1 MRSFFKY
8 FLYSLAIVIPI
19 FFAFKNIFIFKPLAG
34 GDAPFF
40 YSEGLKELISEPM
53 SWTSRG
59 NNFGGQNLIIWL
71 SPLTILYGLLGSLF
85 KLGND
90 VAVRL
95 IFYLP
100 SIVLS
105 VVGGYSFS
113 RYLKFSHLTSFF
125 AALFYVLNT
134 YFIVLIDGGQVGVAL
149 AYAIFPFTLIALKK
163 LFDSPSLNYFYI
175 ALVAFFING
184 LADPRITLIS
194 IITVIAWIIIESLST
209 KKIIDLKKLFIFI
222 PLVFVWACANL
233 FWIYPLIMNT
243 VSAVSGQN
251 FNFTSLLSS
260 LFVFQPHY
268 PGNQFGKVNPPPF
281 YFFVLPSLIFVNFFI
296 KERDIKEQKRLLVV
310 LTSLVLVLMFVVK
323 GGNPPIGEWYSWLVE
338 NVTLGSS
345 FRDSTKF
352 FVPLVLFAG
361 ILIGNAIS
369 FLSSKMPNN
378 FFGKLTLVTGYLLLI
393 SLVYPSLFGR
403 MNFVLSNK
411 DGSNDSSK
419 IYQEIRR
426 QDGFFRTAYFSE
438 HQPTSF
444 ESNQKPLI
452 DGKNLV
458 NLMPFRSM
466 NVGEDV
472 FNFVNNPNFVGWFRV
487 LGIKYIFLP
496 GNPRDLLPSKT
507 EIENWT
513 ETKNIVDSTQG
524 LTKLSWDTSFAGYE
538 IPNPGPRMWVA
549 DRLIG
554 VVGPQ
559 SENIDK
565 QLAPSVY
572 FEDEKFNPRLLEG
585 KDANSVKIFFNGKE
599 QVDLT
604 MSFLKKYITT
614 TTGSGNNKWAVYKPG
629 EYLKAKYELLIRGV
643 EYKDFD
649 YGLGLSFSTIAGEKM
664 DVPLTATVSGE
675 YILGVRSMSVTD
687 SGGLRLSF
695 NKIDNDISSKKTD
708 FGWHTFGPFK
718 LDKGVH
724 RAVFQNTGG
733 LQVVNALALI
743 PKDSFSE
750 AEKLSTVFVKHFG
763 LINENQINVKNLGE
777 AELLPEGTLKTK
789 FNVPTKGNWLIV
801 SDSYDPLWHLRKGTE
816 FFESVP
822 VYASING
829 FYFEPKWNDV
839 HVEFGGQDN
848 VRWGIYG
855 SICSILML
863 SIIYFW
869 FLSKDGKD

>member
-1 MRSFFKY
+1 M
-8 FLYSLAIVIPI
+8 
-19 FFAFKNIFIFKPLAG
+19 NILAG

-40 YSEGLKELISEPM
+40 YSEGLKELITEPLA
-53 SWTSRG
+53 WVSRG

-71 SPLTILYGLLGSLF
+71 SPLTILYGVLGSLF

-95 IFYLP
+95 VFYLP
-100 SIVLS
+100 SIILS
-105 VVGGYSFS
+105 IVGGYSFS
-113 RYLKFSHLTSFF
+113 RYLKFSSVTSFF

-134 YFIVLIDGGQVGVAL
+134 YFIILIDGGQVGVAL
-149 AYAIFPFTLIALKK
+149 AYAIFPFTLMALKK
-163 LFDSPSLNYFYI
+163 LFDSPSLNSFYM
-175 ALVAFFING
+175 ALVALFING
-184 LADPRITLIS
+184 LADPRVTLIS
-194 IITVIAWIIIESLST
+194 VVTVFLWIIIESLSNMKIT
-209 KKIIDLKKLFIFI
+209 YKKITDLKKLFIFI
-222 PLVFVWACANL
+222 PLVFVWTCANL
-233 FWIYPLIMNT
+233 FWIYPLIKNMT
-243 VSAVSGQN
+243 SGVLGQN

-281 YFFVLPSLIFVNFFI
+281 YFFVLPSLIFVNFFV
-296 KERDIKEQKRLLVV
+296 KEQKRLLVV

-338 NVTLGSS
+338 NMTLGSS

-352 FVPLVLFAG
+352 FTPLVLFAG
-361 ILIGNAIS
+361 LLIGNAIS
-369 FLSSKMPNN
+369 FLSSKMPNK
-378 FFGKLTLVTGYLLLI
+378 FFGKLVLVTGYLLLI
-393 SLVYPSLFGR
+393 SLVYPSVFGG
-403 MNFVLSNK
+403 MNFVLSNE
-411 DGSNDSSK
+411 DINNDSSK
-419 IYQEIRR
+419 IYQEIRG
-426 QDGFFRTAYFSE
+426 QDGFFRTVYFSE

-466 NVGEDV
+466 NAGEDV
-472 FNFVNNPNFVGWFRV
+472 FNFVNNPNFVSWFRV
-487 LGIKYIFLP
+487 LGIKYIFLS
-496 GNPRDLLPSKT
+496 GNPRDLSSSKT
-507 EIENWT
+507 EIENWS

-524 LTKLSWDTSFAGYE
+524 LTKLSWGTSFAGYE
-538 IPNPGPRMWVA
+538 IPKPGPRMWVT

-554 VVGPQ
+554 VVGSQ

-585 KDANSVKIFFNGKE
+585 KDPNSVKIFFNGKE
-599 QVDLT
+599 QMDLT
-604 MSFLKKYITT
+604 MSFLKKYLMTT
-614 TTGSGNNKWAVYKPG
+614 TTSENNKWAVYKPG

-649 YGLGLSFSTIAGEKM
+649 YGLGLSFSTITGEKM
-664 DVPLTATVSGE
+664 DIPLTATVSGE
-675 YILGVRSMSVTD
+675 YVLGVRSMSATD
-687 SGGLRLSF
+687 SNNIKLSF
-695 NKIDNDISSKKTD
+695 NKIDNDISPKKSD

-724 RAVFQNTGG
+724 NAVIQNTGG

-743 PKDSFSE
+743 PEEKFIE
-750 AEKLSTVFVKHFG
+750 AEKSSDIFVKHFG
-763 LINENQINVKNLGE
+763 KINESEILYQNFGGS
-777 AELLPEGTLKTK
+777 ELVPEGVLKGK
-789 FNVPTKGNWLIV
+789 FTVPTKGFWLI
-801 SDSYDPLWHLRKGTE
+801 STDSYSSLWKIRKGVE
-816 FFESVP
+816 SFESVP
-822 VYASING
+822 VYAIING
-829 FYFEPKWNDV
+829 FYFEPKWADV
-839 HVEFGGQDN
+839 HVEFRGQDN

-855 SICSILML
+855 SVCSILLL